1 MLWRNWWKL
10 VRQLKGAC
18 TRNRTFLWM
27 IVCLMGMTIRT
38 DMLGVS
44 SIVRALGLVPT
55 CYDRILDFFHSPAL
69 CLVTLTRLW
78 RGLVFK
84 QPGIVRMGGRPVL
97 VGDGIK
103 VAKSGKKMPAVK
115 KLHQQS
121 ESNTKPEYIFGHSCQ
136 AVSVLMRAAQS
147 VFAVPL
153 TCRIHEGVVFS
164 NREKRTLLDK
174 MILLV
179 DALDIDEPFIFVAD
193 AYYAAGKIVR
203 GLLKRGNHLVTRVK
217 TNAVA
222 FGRPPMPDKLKP
234 RKLGRP
240 REYGEKIR
248 LVSLLQD
255 ENAFLNAQSP
265 IYGETGVTLRYR
277 VADLLWKPVG
287 ILVRFVIVRHP
298 TRGSILLMAT
308 DLNLSPIE
316 IIELYGLRF
325 KIELSFKQSLRVV
338 GTFAYHFWMAAM
350 TPIRRKNG
358 NQHLHRKTADY
369 RDAVR
374 RKLAAYHQHIQL
386 GFVAQGLLQILSATS
401 SDLVWRSFGSWMR
414 TIRPGL
420 APSELVTAIALRNT
434 LPEFLA
440 DDQNNSNLTKFLL
453 ERIDME
459 RTEGIRLIA

>member
-1 MLWRNWWKL
+1 M
-10 VRQLKGAC
+10 V
-18 TRNRTFLWM
+18 
-27 IVCLMGMTIRT
+27 VCLMGMTVRM

-44 SIVRALGLVPT
+44 STVRALGLVPA

-69 CLVTLTRLW
+69 CLDTLTRLW

-84 QPGIVRMGGRPVL
+84 QTGIVRMGGRPIL

-136 AVSVLMRAAQS
+136 TVAVLMRAAQS

-179 DALDIDEPFIFVAD
+179 DALDINEPFIFVAD
-193 AYYAAGKIVR
+193 AYYAASKIVR
-203 GLLKRGNHLVTRVK
+203 GLLRCGNHLVTRVK

-222 FGRPPMPDKLKP
+222 FERPPMPDKPPP
-234 RKLGRP
+234 RKRGRP
-240 REYGEKIR
+240 RKYGKKIR
-248 LVSLLQD
+248 LISLLQN
-255 ENAFLNAQSP
+255 ENAFLNAPSP

-287 ILVRFVIVRHP
+287 ILVRFVIVCHP
-298 TRGSILLMAT
+298 SRGSILLMAT
-308 DLNLSPIE
+308 DLNLSPLE

-350 TPIRRKNG
+350 TPIKRKSG
-358 NQHLHRKTADY
+358 NQHLHRKTEDY

-374 RKLAAYHQHIQL
+374 RKLAAYHRHIQL
-386 GFVAQGLLQILSATS
+386 GLVAQGLLQILSATS

-440 DDQNNSNLTKFLL
+440 DDQNDLNLTKFLL

>member
-1 MLWRNWWKL
+1 M
-10 VRQLKGAC
+10 V
-18 TRNRTFLWM
+18 
-27 IVCLMGMTIRT
+27 VCLMGMTVRT

-44 SIVRALGLVPT
+44 SVVRALGLVPI

-69 CLVTLTRLW
+69 CLDTLTRLW

-136 AVSVLMRAAQS
+136 AVSVLMRAARS

-179 DALDIDEPFIFVAD
+179 NALDIDEPFVFVAD

-203 GLLKRGNHLVTRVK
+203 GLLRRENHLVTRVK

-222 FGRPPMPDKLKP
+222 FERPPMPDKLKP
-234 RKLGRP
+234 RKRGRP

-248 LVSLLQD
+248 LASLLQD
-255 ENAFLNAQSP
+255 ENAFLNAPSP

-298 TRGSILLMAT
+298 SRGSILLMAT
-308 DLNLSPIE
+308 DLNLSPLE

-350 TPIRRKNG
+350 TPIKRKSG
-358 NQHLHRKTADY
+358 NQHLHRKTAHY

-374 RKLAAYHQHIQL
+374 RKLAAYHRHIQL
-386 GFVAQGLLQILSATS
+386 GFIAQGLLQILSATY
-401 SDLVWRSFGSWMR
+401 SDLVWKSFGSWMR

-420 APSELVTAIALRNT
+420 APSELVTAIALRNS

-453 ERIDME
+453 ERIDID
-459 RTEGIRLIA
+459 RSEGIRLIA

>member
-1 MLWRNWWKL
+1 
-10 VRQLKGAC
+10 
-18 TRNRTFLWM
+18 
-27 IVCLMGMTIRT
+27 MTVRT

-44 SIVRALGLVPT
+44 SIVRALGLVPA
-55 CYDRILDFFHSPAL
+55 CYDRILDFFHGPAL
-69 CLVTLTRLW
+69 CLDTLTRLW

-84 QPGIVRMGGRPVL
+84 QPGIVRMGGCPVL
-97 VGDGIK
+97 VGDGTK

-203 GLLKRGNHLVTRVK
+203 GLLRRGNHLVTRVK

-222 FGRPPMPDKLKP
+222 FGRPPIPDKLKP
-234 RKLGRP
+234 RKRGRP

-248 LVSLLQD
+248 LGSLLQD
-255 ENAFLNAQSP
+255 ENAFLNAPSP
-265 IYGETGVTLRYR
+265 IYSETGVTLRYR

-287 ILVRFVIVRHP
+287 ILVRFVFVRHP
-298 TRGSILLMAT
+298 TRGTIFLMAT
-308 DLNLSPIE
+308 DLNLSPLE

-350 TPIRRKNG
+350 TPIKRKSG

-374 RKLAAYHQHIQL
+374 RKLAAYHRHIQL
-386 GFVAQGLLQILSATS
+386 GLVAQGLLQILSATS

-440 DDQNNSNLTKFLL
+440 DDQNNSNLTKFLI
-453 ERIDME
+453 ERIDLD